1 MQSQNNQPMN
11 QGVRQS
17 PPEARRPI
25 VNKRKIGRNE
35 KVTIRRG
42 DEKKIIKWKKA
53 QDLIQSGE
61 LTLEE

>member
-1 MQSQNNQPMN
+1 MN
-11 QGVRQS
+11 GK
-17 PPEARRPI
+17 
-25 VNKRKIGRNE
+25 KRKIGRNE

-61 LTLEE
+61 WTLEE